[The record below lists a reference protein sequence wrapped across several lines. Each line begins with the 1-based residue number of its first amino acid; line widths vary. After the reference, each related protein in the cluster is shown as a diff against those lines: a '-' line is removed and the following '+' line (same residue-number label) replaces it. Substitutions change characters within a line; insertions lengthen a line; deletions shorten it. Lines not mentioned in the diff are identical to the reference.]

1 MKHEEVKRHGDCL
14 SGLLSLRERIKV
26 RANGKAMPPVG
37 PTLLSGVGEVRHL
50 EPEPGETNRLAF
62 ALTLA
67 SPGGRGAKPEKNR
80 PFFMFHAFTSS
91 CLSLCS
97 LPPRWLISSSK
108 NFSHFSLAIS
118 PMRH

>member
-62 ALTLA
+62 ALTRPL
-67 SPGGRGAKPEKNR
+67 PEGRGAIPEKIDHSSC
-80 PFFMFHAFTSS
+80 FMSSRLHAF
-91 CLSLCS
+91 LCV
-97 LPPRWLISSSK
+97 LL
-108 NFSHFSLAIS
+108 LLCG
-118 PMRH
+118 